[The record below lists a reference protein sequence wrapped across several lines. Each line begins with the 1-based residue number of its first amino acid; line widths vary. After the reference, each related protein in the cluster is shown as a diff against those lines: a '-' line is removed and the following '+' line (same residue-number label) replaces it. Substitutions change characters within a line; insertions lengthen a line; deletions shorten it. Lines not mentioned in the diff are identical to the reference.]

1 VISSATIDSARSSCS
16 SLMASGGMMSSV
28 EVWADGSA
36 KTLKQV
42 LTANPNDRHG
52 QLTAGLTSAQID
64 QLVAYLQ
71 SL

>member
-1 VISSATIDSARSSCS
+1 M
-16 SLMASGGMMSSV
+16 SLRGIWALAPYL
-28 EVWADGSA
+28 ADGSA